1 MPKQAISNAKDK
13 MAKAITG
20 YSRELASIRAGRAN
34 ASLLDRI
41 TVDYYGAP
49 TPVNQLAGIS
59 VPEARLLVIQPYDK
73 TSLGDIE
80 KAILKSDL
88 GLNPTND
95 GNIIRISIPALTEER
110 RKELVKVVKKAA
122 EEAKVVI
129 RNVRRDG
136 NDDLKKLE
144 KAGDIT
150 EDGLRGYSEDI
161 QKLTDENINKI
172 DERERKRDFGSI
184 IFKSALVREKDRT
197 NVLCMIRESF
207 QYRRTL
213 YQLGGFFT
221 QGKGND

>member
-1 MPKQAISNAKDK
+1 M
-13 MAKAITG
+13 
-20 YSRELASIRAGRAN
+20 
-34 ASLLDRI
+34 
-41 TVDYYGAP
+41 DYYGAP

-73 TSLGDIE
+73 TILGDIE

-110 RKELVKVVKKAA
+110 RKELVKVVKKEA

-129 RNVRRDG
+129 RNIRRDG

-172 DERERKRDFGSI
+172 DEMTK
-184 IFKSALVREKDRT
+184 EKKKK
-197 NVLCMIRESF
+197 F
-207 QYRRTL
+207 
-213 YQLGGFFT
+213 
-221 QGKGND
+221 

>member
-1 MPKQAISNAKDK
+1 MPKQVISNAKEK
-13 MAKAITG
+13 MAKAIQA

-41 TVDYYGAP
+41 SVDYYGAP

-59 VPEARLLVIQPYDK
+59 IPEARLLVIQPYDK

-95 GNIIRISIPALTEER
+95 GNIIRIAIPALTEER
-110 RKELVKVVKKAA
+110 RKELVKVVKKEA

-129 RNVRRDG
+129 RNIRRDG
-136 NDDLKKLE
+136 NDELKKLE
-144 KAGDIT
+144 KAGEIT

-161 QKLTDENINKI
+161 QKLTDENIGKI
-172 DERERKRDFGSI
+172 DEMTK
-184 IFKSALVREKDRT
+184 EKEKEILE
-197 NVLCMIRESF
+197 V
-207 QYRRTL
+207 
-213 YQLGGFFT
+213 
-221 QGKGND
+221 